1 MLASV
6 ALAFTALEIQPNRG
20 ANMKI
25 SQSALA
31 VLVFA
36 VSAAHAAP
44 EAQMAPQ
51 GSTQM
56 PGMSHDMSNMKSM
69 DKSDM
74 HSMHMSSSPN
84 AAKAATELQFL
95 ETMPMHHKMA
105 IDMANLVESRAAHAE
120 LKALAKKMIEDQQKE
135 TAELKGWRE
144 QWYAGKPEAMNMKMT
159 GMSDSMKGMSM
170 EKLAAAKGEAF
181 DLMFIDMMSQHHSG
195 AIRMAQ
201 TAGPKL
207 QHAEV
212 KDFAKKLAA
221 GQKEELAQMKDWKKS
236 WGSTKH

>member
-1 MLASV
+1 
-6 ALAFTALEIQPNRG
+6 
-20 ANMKI
+20 MKI
-25 SQSALA
+25 SQSTLA

-36 VSAAHAAP
+36 VSTAQAAP
-44 EAQMAPQ
+44 EPQTAPQ

-84 AAKAATELQFL
+84 AAKATTELQFL
-95 ETMPMHHKMA
+95 DTMPMHHKMA

-135 TAELKGWRE
+135 TAELKGWRA
-144 QWYAGKPEAMNMKMT
+144 QWYAGKPEAMNMMMP
-159 GMSDSMKGMSM
+159 GMPHSMKGMSM
-170 EKLAAAKGEAF
+170 DKLAAAKDEAF
-181 DLMFIDMMSQHHSG
+181 DLMFIDMMSQHHMG
-195 AIRMAQ
+195 AIKMAQ
-201 TAGPKL
+201 AAQSKL

-212 KDFAKKLAA
+212 KDFAKKLVA
-221 GQKEELAQMKDWKKS
+221 GQKEELAQLKDWKKS
-236 WGSTKH
+236 WAHARH